1 MKKKIM
7 VFSKILE
14 EIRIAILE
22 NNKLTEIFF
31 EDFETDT
38 NTGKI
43 FVGKIE
49 NVVPGLEAFFC
60 QYWNGENGFYDLGI
74 LLGKQKIIKL
84 GDKVMVQVKKR
95 W

>member
-1 MKKKIM
+1 MNEEKIM

-49 NVVPGLEAFFC
+49 NVVPVLKHFLSILERK
-60 QYWNGENGFYDLGI
+60 NGFTIDI
-74 LLGKQKIIKL
+74 IGKAENYKVGTKL
-84 GDKVMVQVKKR
+84 WSR
-95 W
+95 